1 MLCVSHKLE
10 VETGRYQSILRE
22 QRICKVCPLKM
33 VEDEEHF
40 IMKCPAYDEIR
51 NQYLGST
58 NHTDIKNLLSER
70 EPLNVATFLRKS
82 YTLRE
87 QILEEQPAEK
97 YHIAQKKGLKMLI
110 RKGPKTHVVSNV
122 EKDGLKIKV
131 KIVP

>member
-1 MLCVSHKLE
+1 MCSNHTLGI
-10 VETGRYQSILRE
+10 ETGRHDNKPRE
-22 QRICKVCPLKM
+22 ERSCQLCDIGET
-33 VEDEEHF
+33 EDEDYF

-110 RKGPKTHVVSNV
+110 RKGPKTHMVSNV
-122 EKDGLKIKV
+122 EKDGLKIKL